1 MKKFF
6 GNIKNAMKKLWETIT
21 NKWLLKGTT
30 TIILVAL
37 VIVAYIGINW
47 LAEEVKVED
56 IDFTAEKLYSL
67 SDETRK
73 RVQAL
78 DEEIIIQLINM
89 DNYTYVTE
97 YADKYENASKKITV
111 EEIDNLTERVDLQTK
126 YNIDSTGSLIVVKN
140 GDKEKTLAITDLYT
154 YISSQEAVNIT
165 EEAITNAI
173 IEVTIK
179 DKPHIYVLS
188 GKTYYEPGT
197 TLGIIANQLMDEAN
211 EIELLDILTKGNIPE
226 DCDCLII
233 TTLAQDLSELE
244 RDEILKYI
252 NNGGKIMMLTSQ
264 TNLDLDTPNL
274 DQVLAQYGITLDF
287 GVIFEQDSSKK
298 LYDTPNMILADVNAS
313 FMNNLDKALEIFI
326 VSPGKI
332 SFADDAKLEELGVV
346 YEVIASTSEKS
357 FVRTKF
363 DVDSNSRTDSDSEE
377 GANVISALVTKKI
390 SEDKTSELIIYTDE
404 TFITP
409 IELATGIGYM
419 GKLYN
424 NEDVVMNSIS
434 YLTDREDTITIRNT
448 YETETYTVTDQE
460 DAVIK
465 TIIFVVPILIIGA
478 GIVVMFIR
486 KRAI

>member
-6 GNIKNAMKKLWETIT
+6 GFIKSAMKKLWETIT

-37 VIVAYIGINW
+37 IIGAYIGVNW
-47 LAEEVKVED
+47 IAEEVKVED
-56 IDFTAEKLYSL
+56 IDFTPEKLYSL

-73 RVQAL
+73 RIQAL
-78 DEEIIIQLINM
+78 DKEITIQLINM
-89 DNYTYVTE
+89 SDYSYVTE
-97 YADKYENASKKITV
+97 YADKYENASEKINV
-111 EEIDNLTERVDLQTK
+111 EEVDNLTERVDLQTK
-126 YNIDSTGSLIVVKN
+126 YNIDSTGNLIVVKN
-140 GDKEKTLAITDLYT
+140 GDREKALALSDLYT
-154 YISSQEAVNIT
+154 YISSYETVNTT

-173 IEVTIK
+173 IEVTIE

-188 GKTYYEPGT
+188 GKTYYQPEE
-197 TLGIIANQLMDEAN
+197 TLGIIANQLMDESN
-211 EIELLDILTKGNIPE
+211 EIELLDLLTKGEIPE

-233 TTLAQDLSELE
+233 TTLAQDFSELE
-244 RDEILKYI
+244 RDKILEYI

-264 TNLDLDTPNL
+264 TALDLDTPNL
-274 DQVLAQYGITLDF
+274 DQVLAQYGISLDF

-313 FMNNLDKALEIFI
+313 FMSNLDKQLEIFV

-332 SFADDAKLEELGVV
+332 SFADEAKLQELGVV
-346 YEVIASTSEKS
+346 YETMASTSEKS

-363 DVDSNSRTDSDSEE
+363 DVDSDARTNSDSEE
-377 GANVISALVTKKI
+377 GANVISALVTKTI

-409 IELATGIGYM
+409 VEIATGIGFM

-448 YETETYTVTDQE
+448 YETESYTVTDQE
-460 DAVIK
+460 DAIVK
-465 TIIFVVPILIIGA
+465 TIIFIVPVFVIGA
-478 GIVVMFIR
+478 GIVVWAIR
-486 KRAI
+486 RRRF

>member
-6 GNIKNAMKKLWETIT
+6 GIIKNAMRKFWETIT

-30 TIILVAL
+30 TVILVAL
-37 VIVAYIGINW
+37 IIAAYFGINW
-47 LAEEVKVED
+47 LAGEIKVED
-56 IDFTAEKLYSL
+56 LDFSPEKLYSI

-73 RVQAL
+73 RIQAL
-78 DEEIIIQLINM
+78 DEEITIQLINM
-89 DNYTYVTE
+89 EQYVYVTE

-111 EEIDNLTERVDLQTK
+111 EKIDNLTERVDLQTK
-126 YNIDSTGSLIVVKN
+126 YNIDSTGSLIVIKN
-140 GDKEKTLAITDLYT
+140 GEREKTLALTDLYT
-154 YISSQEAVNIT
+154 YISSQKAVNIT

-173 IEVTIK
+173 IEVTIE

-188 GKTYYEPGT
+188 GKTYYQPET
-197 TLGIIANQLMDEAN
+197 TLGIIANQLMDESN
-211 EIELLDILTKGNIPE
+211 EIQLLDLLTKGEIPA

-244 RDEILKYI
+244 KNKILEYI
-252 NNGGKIMMLTSQ
+252 NNGGKILMLTSQ
-264 TNLDLDTPNL
+264 GNLDFDTPNL

-313 FMNNLDKALEIFI
+313 FMSNLNKALEIFV

-332 SFADDAKLEELGVV
+332 SFADEAKLKELGVV
-346 YEVIASTSEKS
+346 YEVMASTSEKS

-363 DVDSNSRTDSDSEE
+363 DAESNSRTDSDSQE
-377 GANVISALVTKKI
+377 GANVISALLTKTI

-409 IELATGIGYM
+409 IELASGIGYM

-434 YLTDREDTITIRNT
+434 YLTDREETITIRNT

-460 DAVIK
+460 DAIVK
-465 TIIFVVPILIIGA
+465 TIIFIVPIFVMGA
-478 GIVVMFIR
+478 GIVVWAIR
-486 KRAI
+486 RRRV

>member
-37 VIVAYIGINW
+37 VIVAYNGINW

-173 IEVTIK
+173 IEVTIE

-188 GKTYYEPGT
+188 GKT
-197 TLGIIANQLMDEAN
+197 
-211 EIELLDILTKGNIPE
+211 
-226 DCDCLII
+226 
-233 TTLAQDLSELE
+233 
-244 RDEILKYI
+244 
-252 NNGGKIMMLTSQ
+252 
-264 TNLDLDTPNL
+264 
-274 DQVLAQYGITLDF
+274 
-287 GVIFEQDSSKK
+287 
-298 LYDTPNMILADVNAS
+298 
-313 FMNNLDKALEIFI
+313 
-326 VSPGKI
+326 
-332 SFADDAKLEELGVV
+332 
-346 YEVIASTSEKS
+346 
-357 FVRTKF
+357 
-363 DVDSNSRTDSDSEE
+363 
-377 GANVISALVTKKI
+377 
-390 SEDKTSELIIYTDE
+390 
-404 TFITP
+404 
-409 IELATGIGYM
+409 
-419 GKLYN
+419 
-424 NEDVVMNSIS
+424 
-434 YLTDREDTITIRNT
+434 
-448 YETETYTVTDQE
+448 
-460 DAVIK
+460 
-465 TIIFVVPILIIGA
+465 
-478 GIVVMFIR
+478 
-486 KRAI
+486 